1 MQIFYSLYFKT
12 EDFARLAVCGG
23 KAKKFLSSHFIIGA
37 KFLSRI
43 FSALCLKKNRQA
55 YRRYAHTDAAAHTHA
70 AAHTGIAAHTDA
82 AAHKCVAAHTGAA
95 RKRRRAIFPR
105 AF

>member
-37 KFLSRI
+37 KFISRI
-43 FSALCLKKNRQA
+43 FSALCLKKTAKHIGDTRIQMPLLI
-55 YRRYAHTDAAAHTHA
+55 RMPPL
-70 AAHTGIAAHTDA
+70 IQ
-82 AAHKCVAAHTGAA
+82 V
-95 RKRRRAIFPR
+95 
-105 AF
+105 